1 MGELRLMQNILATAV
16 NRARQQGVHHIHK
29 IKIQVGEASGVTP
42 ASLAQSFEVVKNGT
56 IAQDAHLQLDYL
68 PIVCYCAT
76 CNVEFQPIDSLYE
89 CPECHQPYCEV
100 RQGEELE
107 LDDWEIS

>member
-1 MGELRLMQNILATAV
+1 MGQLRLMQNILATAV
-16 NRARQQGVHHIHK
+16 NRARQQGAHHIHK
-29 IKIQVGEASGVTP
+29 IKIQVGGASGETP
-42 ASLAQSFEVVKNGT
+42 ASLEESFEVVKSGT
-56 IAQDAHLQLDYL
+56 IAQDAHLQLEYL

-100 RQGEELE
+100 RQGDELE
-107 LDDWEIS
+107 LDDLEIA